1 MSGCL
6 QIVSTPIGNLGDLSV
21 RAASALEQADIIACE
36 DTRTTR
42 KLLALTG
49 RTTAARLVP
58 YYDHNG
64 ATMRPR
70 LLADIADGKVV
81 VLVSDAGTPLIS
93 DPGYKLVAACH
104 EHGFTVTSIPGP
116 SAPLAALAVSGLPSD
131 QFMFA
136 GFLPSTAKACRN
148 AIQQVSRV
156 PMTMIWF
163 ESPRRLCRTLET
175 MADVL
180 GPRLGVVARELTKMH
195 EEIIR
200 APLPELAAIFRQ
212 RETIK
217 GELVLL
223 VEGFQASD
231 AEFDDVDLAV
241 LLRQEMTK
249 SSLRDAVNAVADMT
263 GLPRR
268 NVYQF
273 ALSLSDGKTS
283 QQEPSE

>member
-49 RTTAARLVP
+49 RTTTARLVP
-58 YYDHNG
+58 YHDHNG

-273 ALSLSDGKTS
+273 ALSLSDGKSS

>member
-49 RTTAARLVP
+49 RTTTARLVP
-58 YYDHNG
+58 YHDHNG

-116 SAPLAALAVSGLPSD
+116 SAPLAALAASGLPSD

-273 ALSLSDGKTS
+273 ALSLSDGKSS

>member
-49 RTTAARLVP
+49 RTTAACLVP
-58 YYDHNG
+58 YHDHNG

-163 ESPRRLCRTLET
+163 ESPRRFCRTLET

-241 LLRQEMTK
+241 LLRQEMTT

-273 ALSLSDGKTS
+273 ALSLSDGKSS

>member
-49 RTTAARLVP
+49 RSTAAHLVP
-58 YYDHNG
+58 YHDHNG

-273 ALSLSDGKTS
+273 ALSLSDGKSS

>member
-1 MSGCL
+1 
-6 QIVSTPIGNLGDLSV
+6 
-21 RAASALEQADIIACE
+21 
-36 DTRTTR
+36 
-42 KLLALTG
+42 
-49 RTTAARLVP
+49 
-58 YYDHNG
+58 
-64 ATMRPR
+64 
-70 LLADIADGKVV
+70 
-81 VLVSDAGTPLIS
+81 
-93 DPGYKLVAACH
+93 
-104 EHGFTVTSIPGP
+104 
-116 SAPLAALAVSGLPSD
+116 
-131 QFMFA
+131 
-136 GFLPSTAKACRN
+136 
-148 AIQQVSRV
+148 
-156 PMTMIWF
+156 
-163 ESPRRLCRTLET
+163 LET

-273 ALSLSDGKTS
+273 ALSLSDGKSS

>member
-49 RTTAARLVP
+49 RSTAAHLVP
-58 YYDHNG
+58 YHDHNG

-116 SAPLAALAVSGLPSD
+116 SAPLAALAASGLPSD

-273 ALSLSDGKTS
+273 ALSLSDRKSS

>member
-49 RTTAARLVP
+49 RTTTARLVP
-58 YYDHNG
+58 YHDHNG

-148 AIQQVSRV
+148 AIQQVSRI

-273 ALSLSDGKTS
+273 ALSLSDGKSS

>member
-49 RTTAARLVP
+49 RTTTARLVP
-58 YYDHNG
+58 YHDHNG

-200 APLPELAAIFRQ
+200 APLPKLAAIFRQ

-273 ALSLSDGKTS
+273 ALSLSDRKSS

>member
-58 YYDHNG
+58 YHDHNG

-116 SAPLAALAVSGLPSD
+116 SAPLAALAVSGLPID

-273 ALSLSDGKTS
+273 ALSLSDGKSS

>member
-58 YYDHNG
+58 YHDHNG

-163 ESPRRLCRTLET
+163 ESPRRFCRTLET

-273 ALSLSDGKTS
+273 ALSLSDRKSS

>member
-58 YYDHNG
+58 YHEHNG
-64 ATMRPR
+64 TTMRPR

-273 ALSLSDGKTS
+273 ALSLSDGKSS

>member
-49 RTTAARLVP
+49 RTTTTRLVP
-58 YYDHNG
+58 YHDHNG

-241 LLRQEMTK
+241 LLRQEMTT

-273 ALSLSDGKTS
+273 ALSLSDGKSS
-283 QQEPSE
+283 QKEPSE

>member
-21 RAASALEQADIIACE
+21 RATSALEQADIIACE

-58 YYDHNG
+58 YHDHNG

-148 AIQQVSRV
+148 AIQQVSRI

-195 EEIIR
+195 EESIR

-273 ALSLSDGKTS
+273 ALSLSDGKSS